1 MFLSQQQ
8 YTLEILDRANML
20 HCIPLLTPADALSK
34 SSTQDGTPFFDPSLY
49 RILTG
54 ALQYVKLTRSTIV
67 YVVQQICLF
76 MHTPT
81 TTHFQLV
88 KTILRYIR
96 GTSHFGLQLYRS
108 SSLDLITYNDAD
120 WAGSLDTR
128 KSMSG
133 FSVFLG
139 DNLVSWSSK
148 RKVRSCDR
156 VPKRTIEWWP
166 AMLLN
171 RVG

>member
-1 MFLSQQQ
+1 MLSP
-8 YTLEILDRANML
+8 N
-20 HCIPLLTPADALSK
+20 LLPKMAHHF
-34 SSTQDGTPFFDPSLY
+34 PDPSLY

-81 TTHFQLV
+81 TTHFQLI

-96 GTSHFGLQLYRS
+96 GTTHFGLQLYRS

-133 FSVFLG
+133 FYVFLG
-139 DNLVSWSSK
+139 DNLMSTHVSVLVDSVGPSSAEVC
-148 RKVRSCDR
+148 RIAASF
-156 VPKRTIEWWP
+156 P
-166 AMLLN
+166 
-171 RVG
+171 